1 MSSRQFSFL
10 TGPNKLDFVRVYA
23 SAFTSLVG
31 PPYITL
37 WGRFYFFE
45 FSFSTSLH
53 RDFSLFS
60 IFFFLFS
67 FFRSCKKHKNT
78 NKRLSY
84 FFHLDVFKCISFLLA
99 YLRFCAFAWLHF
111 CASLC
116 VWCFWCF
123 LCFLVRAKSFRKK
136 KIKSSKLSQWP
147 HLYYYS
153 IHLIAGIKFFNYQN
167 LFQLSQSF
175 SIIAIFFNNHSLFQ

>member
-10 TGPNKLDFVRVYA
+10 TGPNKLDFLRMYV
-23 SAFTSLVG
+23 STFTSLVG

-78 NKRLSY
+78 NKRISY
-84 FFHLDVFKCISFLLA
+84 FFS
-99 YLRFCAFAWLHF
+99 LRCFQVQFFFVGLFA
-111 CASLC
+111 
-116 VWCFWCF
+116 F
-123 LCFLVRAKSFRKK
+123 LCFCLVTFLCFFVRLVFLVLFVLFGAC
-136 KIKSSKLSQWP
+136 KI
-147 HLYYYS
+147 
-153 IHLIAGIKFFNYQN
+153 
-167 LFQLSQSF
+167 F
-175 SIIAIFFNNHSLFQ
+175 S